1 MEAGDQGTAKPWK
14 SLPEAIQSPPLPGP
28 AVERQT
34 SGQRRAEIEVETSGQ
49 GVKGWWGEGEPRKAP
64 EEAGPHEEERD
75 REEAGGRGRR
85 SETIEPTQPAGL
97 ELWRPAG
104 RATPRPRAGPGEL
117 RGTGEGAGVGRPSP
131 CRSSPPPLLS
141 RARAAL
147 ASGPQV
153 PPLRV
158 AACGLLRSR
167 VPSPLRGAASAH
179 RKRGQGPGGGAAP
192 VAMET
197 GAALGTTTGDQGILE
212 WWAGHTL
219 PTVCLFFPSDPSP
232 GLLVKS
238 HCPLPCP

>member
-14 SLPEAIQSPPLPGP
+14 SLPEAIQPPPLPGP

-49 GVKGWWGEGEPRKAP
+49 EVKGWWGEGEPRKAP

-104 RATPRPRAGPGEL
+104 RATPRLRAGPGEL

-131 CRSSPPPLLS
+131 CRSSPPPCCLAPG
-141 RARAAL
+141 RPGFRPAGAAFE
-147 ASGPQV
+147 GR
-153 PPLRV
+153 RV
-158 AACGLLRSR
+158 RFTAEPSPFPTERSR
-167 VPSPLRGAASAH
+167 LCAS
-179 RKRGQGPGGGAAP
+179 
-192 VAMET
+192 
-197 GAALGTTTGDQGILE
+197 
-212 WWAGHTL
+212 
-219 PTVCLFFPSDPSP
+219 
-232 GLLVKS
+232 
-238 HCPLPCP
+238 